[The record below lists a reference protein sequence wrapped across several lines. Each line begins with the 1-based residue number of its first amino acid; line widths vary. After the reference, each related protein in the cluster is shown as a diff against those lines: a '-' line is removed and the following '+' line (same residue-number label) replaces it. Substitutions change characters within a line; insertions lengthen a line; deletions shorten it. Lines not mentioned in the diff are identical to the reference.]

1 MHRSLS
7 LLAVLFLF
15 AAAWPA
21 HGLAQEDQ
29 TGIVSI
35 YRIAPGQHLA
45 FLQFMADGE
54 AAAQDAGVPAPQ
66 WYVHHNGDSW
76 DYLSIGPE
84 LTDEQNEAL
93 DTASRARGLKTGG
106 QGAIEFRSFVAWHTD
121 TFVGGPMTAAELLAD
136 AQSD

>member
-1 MHRSLS
+1 MRPLRR
-7 LLAVLFLF
+7 LLFVLALVSG
-15 AAAWPA
+15 AWA
-21 HGLAQEDQ
+21 TSARAQDES
-29 TGIVSI
+29 IVSI
-35 YRIAPGQHLA
+35 YRIAPGQHMA

-66 WYVHHNGDSW
+66 WYVHQRRQLRFALDRTGA
-76 DYLSIGPE
+76 
-84 LTDEQNEAL
+84 TDEHNEAV
-93 DTASRARGLKTGG
+93 DAASRARGLKTGG